1 MAERE
6 QKYNKQKRQIKRELL
21 IIVPVWQAVKKC
33 RKDIFGIG
41 RNISPTH
48 DGNSNSHWTIY
59 NLVKR
64 MNLPSFSQMYPAK
77 REVPKPVAVVTK
89 ELLLL
94 TLTEMYDWPDGD
106 IEQAPEVSMASL
118 P

>member
-1 MAERE
+1 
-6 QKYNKQKRQIKRELL
+6 
-21 IIVPVWQAVKKC
+21 
-33 RKDIFGIG
+33 
-41 RNISPTH
+41 
-48 DGNSNSHWTIY
+48 
-59 NLVKR
+59 

-77 REVPKPVAVVTK
+77 REVPKPVAVVTN

-94 TLTEMYDWPDGD
+94 TLTEMYDWPDSD

>member
-1 MAERE
+1 MVFPLGRSGKQRNVLSQNLVAKMMETVTVNF
-6 QKYNKQKRQIKRELL
+6 YNQ
-21 IIVPVWQAVKKC
+21 
-33 RKDIFGIG
+33 
-41 RNISPTH
+41 
-48 DGNSNSHWTIY
+48 
-59 NLVKR
+59 VKR
-64 MNLPSFSQMYPAK
+64 MNLPSFSQMYLAK
-77 REVPKPVAVVTK
+77 REVPKPVAVVTN

>member
-1 MAERE
+1 
-6 QKYNKQKRQIKRELL
+6 
-21 IIVPVWQAVKKC
+21 
-33 RKDIFGIG
+33 
-41 RNISPTH
+41 
-48 DGNSNSHWTIY
+48 
-59 NLVKR
+59 

-106 IEQAPEVSMASL
+106 IEQAPEVSMDSL